1 MRKATKL
8 VFLGTIYFYSSFSF
22 SNEPSVALGCKG
34 ISSPSLASNF
44 YAFFYSPSGQKSS
57 YNKIC
62 TDTLGGT
69 QIDPIICDKNNA
81 YTNSKEIYSYDLRLV
96 IDRQTLVA
104 TRWSN
109 ARLCNSI
116 LHARESA
123 NTYCARYQCE
133 VSPNAAGTLNAV
145 QRQKEK
151 ELSLNKI

>member
-8 VFLGTIYFYSSFSF
+8 AFLGTIFFYSSLSF

-34 ISSPSLASNF
+34 ISPPGIASNF
-44 YAFFYSPSGQKSS
+44 YAFFYSAPNQKSS

-69 QIDPIICDKNNA
+69 QIDPIICDRKS
-81 YTNSKEIYSYDLRLV
+81 YTNSKEVFSYDLRLV

-104 TRWSN
+104 TKYGNGGCRN
-109 ARLCNSI
+109 FAQARN
-116 LHARESA
+116 SA
-123 NTYCARYQCE
+123 NTNCERYQCE